1 MGEKELSA
9 EIKKLEKQ
17 MMAEAKNL
25 EFEKAAA
32 TRDKLNKIKEMAFGA
47 RTGGWFPLV
56 LGWVN
61 PKQNSSYLLN
71 LSGIVKYYQFGNL
84 LSITIHYQGDIW
96 DLLLKVDLQ

>member
-47 RTGGWFPLV
+47 RTGG
-56 LGWVN
+56 
-61 PKQNSSYLLN
+61 
-71 LSGIVKYYQFGNL
+71 
-84 LSITIHYQGDIW
+84 
-96 DLLLKVDLQ
+96 